1 MRLNRGDVAVL
12 GAGQATE
19 LDIGAEASSE
29 ADAARDAGSGWGP
42 LWTVAR
48 NACFLLEEG
57 AGSAPL
63 AGLSSSDHC
72 STNKEALG
80 CWAAGLPTG
89 WASSANEKQTPRVEE
104 RKKWGPKMPA
114 RRQAEFSEYQA
125 VSLGWWQVIQKRQN
139 IKLKKGKLKTIN
151 YQKIQC
157 ELKNKNTK
165 ARGRDTQRTSGR
177 TYRRTVGE
185 VNTAGENETQE
196 TTESTRLDKYGLFER
211 LVGRKSPL
219 SEQNMAAQLRKTG

>member
-19 LDIGAEASSE
+19 LDIGAEAGSE

-57 AGSAPL
+57 PGSAPL
-63 AGLSSSDHC
+63 EGLSSSDHR
-72 STNKEALG
+72 SNKKKHSGAGQLDSQQ
-80 CWAAGLPTG
+80 AGLVRLT
-89 WASSANEKQTPRVEE
+89 R

-196 TTESTRLDKYGLFER
+196 MTESTRLDKYGLFESV
-211 LVGRKSPL
+211 VGRKSPL
-219 SEQNMAAQLRKTG
+219 SEQNMAAQIRKTG

>member
-1 MRLNRGDVAVL
+1 MRPGMQAQAEGHCGLWRGMP
-12 GAGQATE
+12 
-19 LDIGAEASSE
+19 ASSWRKE
-29 ADAARDAGSGWGP
+29 QGVHRWQASHPQAAVTP
-42 LWTVAR
+42 TKK
-48 NACFLLEEG
+48 
-57 AGSAPL
+57 L
-63 AGLSSSDHC
+63 AWSR
-72 STNKEALG
+72 LG

-89 WASSANEKQTPRVEE
+89 WASSANEKQAPHVEE

-114 RRQAEFSEYQA
+114 RRQAEFNEYQA

-151 YQKIQC
+151 YQKLQC

-165 ARGRDTQRTSGR
+165 ARGRDSQRTSGR
-177 TYRRTVGE
+177 TYRKTVGE

-196 TTESTRLDKYGLFER
+196 TTERTRLDKYGLFER

-219 SEQNMAAQLRKTG
+219 SEQNMAAQLRKIV